1 MRKRIA
7 ALLLA
12 FVMMFSLLPV
22 SALAADHSVTYVTEA
37 VVKDEKGNNTSYTN
51 VVKNWGTRGEL
62 ATYLSPMAEEFYE
75 DTTYSS
81 LSQFSAGQLQ
91 SLMTGTIPSYDDS
104 KYLLTYTDCEE
115 NGYYISDFYTGVDIL
130 PVWDGGA
137 TWNREHTWP
146 QSKFS
151 GGDTDDIILLRPVTS
166 TVNSSRGNA
175 AYGESNAYFK
185 PNSLTDEF
193 DIRGDVARGMIYG
206 RIRWGMTNMYGT
218 SGVIESEE
226 VLLSWMEADPVDTW
240 EMGRNDVIQSITGV
254 RNVFVDYPE
263 LAFVVLGEEV
273 PDTMQ
278 TPTGSVMS
286 NDFDIVALSNNEA
299 YGTVHVNGN
308 TVTAMPKAGYEA
320 VGYVILAGEATV
332 TRNYDV
338 FTVIGDCT
346 IRIQFAEQTPGTV
359 NYNQKGVV
367 ATTATYTPGE
377 MIFMPEYKGTVPSGY
392 QFVGWVTDP
401 LSDTDTRPSGVL
413 RPGDPYKVESGIN
426 DIYALYSY
434 MDMSV
439 GGEQWQ
445 LVTSNSQ
452 LAVDDRVVI
461 AAHGYEKA
469 MSTNQKSNNRG
480 VTDITKNADNTIS
493 WSVSDVQILTL
504 KAGTVSGTYA
514 FYTGS
519 NYLYSNGNNKNNY
532 LRTGALADNASWT
545 ITVAATG
552 VATIKSNGTNTNNWM
567 RYNTSMLI
575 SCYGPSNTQKDMT
588 EGLQCLDC
596 GTILEEQVEIP
607 AFGHTEGK
615 TVEYILLEPTCTA
628 TGIKQVL
635 VYCAVCEDELSNQD
649 DVVIPAL
656 GHNYVDGVCDNCGE
670 ADPDAV
676 QLFDIDVARMILGN
690 ALEFQFGVAQNKIPD
705 TTGYVAVIE
714 KTWADG
720 TTTTKSIPAAEWGV
734 AGQYWAIVYDGL
746 AAKEMG
752 DTFYVTIYN
761 AEGLAVSNARED
773 SVRAYVERAYAS
785 QSATGK
791 TMMVDMLNYGAA
803 AQLHFGYGTSDLANN
818 KLTAEQIASGTATV
832 STMENKQV
840 KGDNYQGTR
849 FILESRIQ
857 VQLAFR
863 NMTTDMYA
871 IYTYTNAAGKEQ
883 IVKVEGADF
892 VMING
897 APAGVELSALV
908 YADARALV
916 DVTLYNAD
924 GTVYGTAT
932 DSIESCALRSN
943 ADVFVYLMKF
953 ADSAKTHLY
962 A

>member
-12 FVMMFSLLPV
+12 LVMMFSLLPV
-22 SALAADHSVTYVTEA
+22 SALAAEHSVTYVTEA

-75 DTTYSS
+75 NTTYSS
-81 LSQFSAGQLQ
+81 LASYSTTQLQ
-91 SLMTGTIPSYDDS
+91 NLMTGTIPSYDDS

-175 AYGESNAYFK
+175 AYGDGNAYFK

-193 DIRGDVARGMIYG
+193 DIRGDVARNMIYG
-206 RIRWGMTNMYGT
+206 RVRWGMTNMYGT
-218 SGVIESEE
+218 SGVIESEQ

-278 TPTGSVMS
+278 TPTASVMS

-308 TVTAMPKAGYEA
+308 TVTAMPKAGYET

-377 MIFMPEYKGTVPSGY
+377 MIFMPEYKGTVPAGY

-401 LSDTDTRPSGVL
+401 LTDTATRPSGVL

-480 VTDITKNADNTIS
+480 VTDITKNTDNTIS

-575 SCYGPSNTQKDMT
+575 SCYGPSNTQKDICLYKAVSSGTTMYT
-588 EGLQCLDC
+588 IGSCTHEETYVLQGYAATCEEPGLTNGEACSNCEHVLK
-596 GTILEEQVEIP
+596 EQVEVP
-607 AFGHTEGK
+607 AFGHSYENGSC
-615 TVEYILLEPTCTA
+615 TVCGNPDPNVPAEPE
-628 TGIKQVL
+628 K
-635 VYCAVCEDELSNQD
+635 
-649 DVVIPAL
+649 
-656 GHNYVDGVCDNCGE
+656 
-670 ADPDAV
+670 
-676 QLFDIDVARMILGN
+676 FDIDVARMILGN

-818 KLTAEQIASGTATV
+818 KLTAEQIAAGTATV
-832 STMENKQV
+832 PTIENKQV

-857 VQLAFR
+857 VQLAFK

-892 VMING
+892 VIING
-897 APAGVELSALV
+897 APAGVELSELV